1 MVDEVNS
8 TSAEGSLERVTCIF
22 PSVPDTSA
30 LVSLAFEDKLQKEE
44 GDHCTNQCH
53 IMEVEDDE
61 DWLEWKEWVYRSLV
75 LSLLLRARV
84 RAISGSWSL
93 RLHIPI
99 YTYTHITIIVTIIVN
114 T

>member
-30 LVSLAFEDKLQKEE
+30 LVSLAFEDKLQKGE

-53 IMEVEDDE
+53 IMEVEDE
-61 DWLEWKEWVYRSLV
+61 DWSGKSGFTVV
-75 LSLLLRARV
+75 LSFLFYSEPESEPFPGAGLF
-84 RAISGSWSL
+84 GSIYPYI
-93 RLHIPI
+93 HIP
-99 YTYTHITIIVTIIVN
+99 T
-114 T
+114 